1 MAQAAQQMSPGQA
14 NILARNMITSRA
26 LKRTQTIYR
35 RTVDPAT
42 ENVLQIQPRNTG
54 LILGFI
60 INLRYNVAVAAGTG
74 TALTRTPFGPANSLR
89 QVTFFDLNNN
99 TRIQTTGRHLS
110 VLNSARS
117 QRPYNGVDTFT
128 NYPVGYGEHD
138 TNIASAAASIAQAAN
153 ADVAFSYYVPL
164 AYSEKDLRGA
174 IYANVVSATM
184 TLQLTLNNNPVV
196 ARTLAGWTDGVYAT
210 ANDSTPPADVTVG
223 NWTVE
228 VVQVYYDQLP
238 AGQKGVILPVLDLQ
252 TIYDIKN
259 TSVTGMTA
267 NQDYPI
273 GYSNFRD
280 FLSTFFTYRNR
291 VSTGGTMNLGD
302 LSTLAL
308 QSANYTDVFEVR
320 EWLAD
325 SWNRNT
331 FGLDMPLGS
340 WLVDTRGRPISTLQF
355 GNMEAVFN
363 LANVQAGAS
372 IDVGYEA
379 FALTNTIGQAASI
392 AGGAG

>member
-1 MAQAAQQMSPGQA
+1 MAQAANQMSPGQA

-26 LKRTQTIYR
+26 LKRTQTIYK
-35 RTVDPAT
+35 RTVDPST

-54 LILGFI
+54 LILGFQ
-60 INLRYNVAVAAGTG
+60 INVRYNVDVAAATG
-74 TALTRTPFGPANSLR
+74 TALTLTPYGPSNSLR
-89 QVTFFDLNNN
+89 QITFFDLNNN
-99 TRIQTTGRHLS
+99 TRIQTTGRHMG
-110 VLNSARS
+110 VLNSARA
-117 QRPYNGVDTFT
+117 QRPYNGVDSFDA
-128 NYPVGYGEHD
+128 YPVNYGNHD
-138 TNIASAAASIAQAAN
+138 SNIATAAATIAQGAD
-153 ADVAFSYYVPL
+153 ADVAFSYYIPL

-184 TLQLTLNNNPVV
+184 TLQLTLNSNPVV

-223 NWTVE
+223 NWEIE

-259 TSVTGMTA
+259 TAVTGMTA

-291 VSTGGTMNLGD
+291 VNADGTMNLGD
-302 LSTLAL
+302 LNSLAL
-308 QSANYTDVFEVR
+308 QSANYTDVFKVN

-331 FGLDMPLGS
+331 FGLDLPLGS
-340 WLVDTRGRPISTLQF
+340 WMVDTRGRPISTLQF

-363 LANVQAGAS
+363 LSNVQAGAS

-379 FALTNTIGQAASI
+379 FALTNTIGQAASL